1 VINIRAAFYLP
12 ARRIS
17 MKLTRRELLAGAS
30 LPAVLSAQTR
40 GAVRESMRGIFI
52 IMTTPYTEAKALDY
66 EDLAREVDFL
76 DRCGA
81 HGMVWPQLGSE
92 VWSLTKEER
101 LQGMEVL
108 AKAAKGKRPALVLG
122 VQGAGTEEAVEY
134 TRHAE
139 ALEPDAIIAIPARK
153 AGSLAE
159 VREYYGAIAGLTK
172 RPLIV
177 QTTGGARGVDIDAKF
192 IASLVEEFPHCGYV
206 KEEAR
211 PVIRRIKELVA
222 LRPLV
227 KRIYGGADAAA
238 LMYEMAVGT
247 DGNMPNAAYADIY
260 AQIWDLFQAGER
272 ARARDLYA
280 RTLLLTNL
288 RQQISATPL
297 YLMKKRG
304 VFKTIVSRQEEI
316 RLRPDEIGE
325 IEFNFAPLEPYL
337 RA

>member
-1 VINIRAAFYLP
+1 MN
-12 ARRIS
+12 
-17 MKLTRRELLAGAS
+17 LTRRELLAGAG
-30 LPAVLSAQTR
+30 LPALRFSPVR
-40 GAVRESMRGIFI
+40 AVASESMRGIFI

-92 VWSLTKEER
+92 VWELTRDER
-101 LQGMEVL
+101 LRGMEVL
-108 AKAAKGKRPALVLG
+108 AKAAKGKKPALVLG
-122 VQGAGTEEAVEY
+122 VQGTSTDEAVEY

-139 ALEPDAIIAIPARK
+139 ALQPAALIAIPVRK
-153 AGSLAE
+153 AGSLEE
-159 VREYYGAIAGLTK
+159 VRDYYAAIARLSK
-172 RPLIV
+172 RPIIV
-177 QTTGGARGVDIDAKF
+177 QTTGGARGLNIDARF
-192 IASLVEEFPHCGYV
+192 IASLVREFPHCGYV

-211 PVIRRIKELVA
+211 PVIRRIRELVA
-222 LRPLV
+222 LRPLI

-238 LMYEMAVGT
+238 LLYEMAVGA

-260 AQIWDLFQAGER
+260 AQVWDLFQAGER
-272 ARARDLYA
+272 TKAQDLYA

-288 RQQISATPL
+288 RQQIPATPL

-304 VFKTIVSRQEEI
+304 VFKTIVSRQQEI
-316 RLRPDEIGE
+316 RLRPDEIDE
-325 IEFNFAPLEPYL
+325 IEFNFAPLKPYL